1 MSEENIAQ
9 SSQGEPYLQS
19 EESMDPSLQ
28 YSERAKHSAKP
39 TWKVTENL
47 EGAKHELS
55 SAVSNLWQRLLSHIS
70 TISQPAHN
78 VSPLEGALEQLCT
91 AYEHYSLKSQEYV
104 GILKKLNTKDS
115 LEEFESFQKLNLERD
130 SLVCKIKSNTEARI
144 AQLQETSS
152 RISKSTSRSKL
163 SSKSRS
169 SKYSTLSEQLIRARA
184 EAEATKIQ
192 AVFAQKK
199 ADMEADAARQKADME
214 ADAARQKADMEADAA
229 RQKAD
234 MEADAARQ
242 KAEIETLNKQ
252 CEHATAMARLKVL
265 EEAARGS
272 ERDSISVCEVEV
284 EDPLKRTRDYVLS
297 QNSEPVIAANDPD
310 SANISPEQ
318 RGTDSSAAFCIQGSA
333 ISGIL

>member
-28 YSERAKHSAKP
+28 YSERAKRSAKP

-199 ADMEADAARQKADME
+199 AGME

>member
-28 YSERAKHSAKP
+28 YSERAKRSAKP

-55 SAVSNLWQRLLSHIS
+55 SAVSNFWQRLLSHIS

-199 ADMEADAARQKADME
+199 ADMEADAARQKA
-214 ADAARQKADMEADAA
+214 
-229 RQKAD
+229 
-234 MEADAARQ
+234 
-242 KAEIETLNKQ
+242 EIETLNKQ
-252 CEHATAMARLKVL
+252 CEHATAMAWLKVL

-318 RGTDSSAAFCIQGSA
+318 RGTDSSAAFCIQELA
-333 ISGIL
+333 IIYKN